1 MRKALLAACAL
12 ALMMGASAPVVAQ
25 PVDGTPSA
33 GTVSPQISAL
43 LAQFPGGG
51 PALRAAVAQLVEAFP
66 SLADEIVFLARNAN
80 SAQKE
85 AIGAGLADAANY
97 FAKCGSDFCRGAES
111 RIRTAMNF
119 ADAGTRL
126 GFILGEAPTL
136 AQGIP
141 GFYNA
146 GATGGA
152 AGAGVSATGAGASA
166 AGGGAN
172 TTTGCP
178 GSGAST
184 PVISPSSPS
193 QSNVTGC

>member
-1 MRKALLAACAL
+1 
-12 ALMMGASAPVVAQ
+12 MGAEAPAVAQ
-25 PVDGTPSA
+25 LANDSLCA
-33 GTVSPQISAL
+33 GAVSPQMAGL

-51 PALRAAVAQLVEAFP
+51 PALRAAIAQLVEATP
-66 SLADEIVFLARNAN
+66 SLAAQAVLLARNGN

-85 AIGAGLADAANY
+85 AIGGGLADAANF

-111 RIRTAMNF
+111 GVRTAMNC
-119 ADAGTRL
+119 ADAGTRV
-126 GFILGEAPTL
+126 GFILAEAPTL

-141 GFYNA
+141 GFNNA
-146 GATGGA
+146 GATGA